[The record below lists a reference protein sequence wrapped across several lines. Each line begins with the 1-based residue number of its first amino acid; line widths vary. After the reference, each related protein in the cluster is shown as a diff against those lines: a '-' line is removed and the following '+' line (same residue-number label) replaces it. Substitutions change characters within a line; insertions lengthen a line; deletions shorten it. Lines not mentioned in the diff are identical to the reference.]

1 MIKNFNEFIE
11 ESLVVGKGN
20 YFLYIK
26 ARTKDIEKIMDL
38 CPTGH
43 ILVKYK
49 YLHEG
54 DHKVS
59 PVAVI
64 ITHLIDKE
72 HAEALLEK
80 LSDDMNIDQNFIFST
95 TNEDMI
101 IKAIL
106 TEEYGEQY

>member
-1 MIKNFNEFIE
+1 
-11 ESLVVGKGN
+11 
-20 YFLYIK
+20 
-26 ARTKDIEKIMDL
+26 MDL
-38 CPTGH
+38 CPTRH
-43 ILVKYK
+43 MLVKYK

-54 DHKVS
+54 DRKVS

-64 ITHLIDKE
+64 ITHLMDNE

-80 LSDDMNIDQNFIFST
+80 LSDYVNIDKNLIFST

-106 TEEYGEQY
+106 MEEYGEDYYE